1 MRWVAL
7 AAALTWGCGSASDA
21 VALER
26 SAVVY
31 GADDRL
37 EYFET
42 LDPALR
48 EIWSSSMVALIEKSA
63 LDPVASAV
71 ASTVPT
77 VGTVYGLC
85 EGEPFSLQPSA
96 AFCSGVLVGRD
107 LVLTA
112 GHCAHAFAVR
122 DFAAVFGYYEVEANV
137 LDLGAGAIVDVLEV
151 VSERLDRAGDVPRLD
166 YAWLRLSHAPSPER
180 RPLPI
185 ATAGTVAQGDSLI
198 AVSSAAGAPL
208 KADFGARV
216 SDARRETLDYFVMD
230 TDTSV
235 GSSGGAALDQSLT
248 LQGVFTRG
256 ATDFEPSEAGCNRT
270 IRTPA
275 SSAPQEQFT
284 YAFRALQGLCHDMPT
299 DPLCGTGHE
308 QEVAGGCAVAASRSA
323 QRAAPFWF
331 GLALLLAF
339 SRRSSL
345 TRCRSCE
352 RSLQL
357 VRSCK
362 EVR

>member
-1 MRWVAL
+1 MRWIVL
-7 AAALTWGCGSASDA
+7 ATALTWGCGSASDA

-26 SAVVY
+26 SGVVY

-42 LDPALR
+42 LDPELR
-48 EIWSSSMVALIEKSA
+48 EIWASSMVALIEKTG

-96 AFCSGVLVGRD
+96 AFCSGTLVGRD

-112 GHCAHAFAVR
+112 GHCAHALAVR
-122 DFAAVFGYYEVEANV
+122 DFAVVFGYYEVEANH
-137 LDLGAGAIVDVLEV
+137 LALGAGAIVDVLEV

-180 RPLPI
+180 RTVPI
-185 ATAGTVAQGDSLI
+185 ATVGTVAQGDSLI
-198 AVSSAAGAPL
+198 AVSSAAGSPL

-216 SDARRETLDYFVMD
+216 SDARGETRDYFVMD

-235 GSSGGAALDQSLT
+235 GSSGGAAFDQSLA

-270 IRTPA
+270 IRTSA

-284 YAFRALQGLCHDMPT
+284 YAFRALEGLCHDSPSE
-299 DPLCGTGHE
+299 PICGARHE
-308 QEVAGGCAVAASRSA
+308 QEVAGGCALATSRSV
-323 QRAAPFWF
+323 RSAAPFWV
-331 GLALLLAF
+331 GLALLVALA
-339 SRRSSL
+339 RRNSL

-352 RSLQL
+352 RSPQL
-357 VRSCK
+357 VHCCK
-362 EVR
+362 EV